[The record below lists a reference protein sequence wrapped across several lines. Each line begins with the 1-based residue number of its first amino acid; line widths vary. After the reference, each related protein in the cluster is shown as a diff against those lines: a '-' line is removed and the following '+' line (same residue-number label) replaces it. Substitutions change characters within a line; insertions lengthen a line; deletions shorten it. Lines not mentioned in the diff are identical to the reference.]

1 MKNISRFLLEDHRRI
16 DEHFKAF
23 QALALHDKAAAAQAF
38 AEFVEGLKRH
48 MMWEET
54 LLFPLFERETGMVTF
69 GPTGVMRAEH
79 RQFRTMLQRLQ
90 DRLAQSEADDEL
102 DRELTRVMLAHN
114 EKEETVLYPWID
126 DLLTDMEATIMVEQM
141 KALSGE
147 GRAS

>member
-1 MKNISRFLLEDHRRI
+1 MNIISRFLLEDHRRI

-23 QALALHDKAAAAQAF
+23 QDLALHDKAAATQAF
-38 AEFVEGLKRH
+38 AEFMEGLKRH
-48 MMWEET
+48 MGWEET
-54 LLFPLFERETGMVTF
+54 LLFPLFERQTGMVTF
-69 GPTGVMRAEH
+69 GPTGVRRAEH
-79 RQFRTMLQRLQ
+79 QQVRTMLQRRQ

-126 DLLTDMEATIMVEQM
+126 DLLTDMEATAMVEQM